1 MKTRLSVSLLLAALV
16 LLALGMMLGGCGG
29 KKEILVGAPM
39 PLTGPYASD
48 GEQMRMALEM
58 AIAEKNAQGGLLG
71 RPLKLVPGDVGALE
85 AEKIKAVGE
94 RLMGMGVDVVITGY
108 ADSGV
113 DARVF
118 GEYDVPYLHADAMT
132 LDTEIVA
139 QDLAKYGNVFQYCPS
154 EVSYGYDAA
163 ANLFRIP
170 EKMGWTPPNNKIA
183 IIKVDYSYNVLAA
196 DKFAEL
202 ARQQGYQIVVDEITQ
217 FGVVEW
223 GPILTKIEQTQ
234 PAYVTFWNLDPTDAA
249 RFIIQ
254 FREKFGAKGLNAL
267 VFMQFTPSIPEFLTL
282 AGSSAEGVLWT
293 ASINPVGPGVEDYR
307 RRWIERYGEEP
318 KSIYAY
324 VTRDG
329 FDIWVNAVEQ
339 AGCVDCYDKIIQ
351 IIRKTRYSGLAGT
364 HQFNPTDQQSLYG
377 DDLIP
382 TLWYQ
387 IQNGRHV
394 IIAPAKY
401 ANGTPVLPPWIKK

>member
-71 RPLKLVPGDVGALE
+71 RLLKLVPGDVGALE

-351 IIRKTRYSGLAGT
+351 IIRETRYSGLAGT

>member
-351 IIRKTRYSGLAGT
+351 IIRETRYSGLAGT

>member
-1 MKTRLSVSLLLAALV
+1 MKTRLSVSLLLAAIA
-16 LLALGMMLGGCGG
+16 LLALGVMLGGCGG

-132 LDTEIVA
+132 LGTEIVA
-139 QDLAKYGNVFQYCPS
+139 QNLAKYGNVFQYCPS

-163 ANLFRIP
+163 ANLFRMP

-282 AGSSAEGVLWT
+282 AGPAAEGVLWT
-293 ASINPVGPGVEDYR
+293 ASINPVGAGVEDYR

-339 AGCVDCYDKIIQ
+339 AGCVDCYDKIIK
-351 IIRKTRYSGLAGT
+351 IIRETRYSGLAGT

-377 DDLIP
+377 EDLIP